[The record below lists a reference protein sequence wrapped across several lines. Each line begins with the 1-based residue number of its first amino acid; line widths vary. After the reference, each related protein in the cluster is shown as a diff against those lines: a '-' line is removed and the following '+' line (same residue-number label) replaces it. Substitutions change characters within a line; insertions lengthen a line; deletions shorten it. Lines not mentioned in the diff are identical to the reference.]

1 MTEMFNNYPQAEDYK
16 PDNRHR
22 KWPELKLDIMTGE
35 TAVHTFEIPFDV
47 TDDNQ
52 VADYEVIYKLGLEPV
67 IIKTSLYDLE
77 IEVEQDGSSI
87 VICRL
92 KPEETL
98 LFKDTVLD
106 THVQLKFY
114 MEDGQVSYSDI
125 YKVYVKDSLDSN
137 HMPEPK
143 PLQPDDIVADDSDED
158 EYTTGG
164 YGYTED

>member
-1 MTEMFNNYPQAEDYK
+1 MVEMFRNYPQPDDYK
-16 PDNRHR
+16 PDNYPKCWHF
-22 KWPELKLDIMTGE
+22 KQIEIMTGE
-35 TAVHTFEIPFDV
+35 TAIHTFEVPFNVEDEC
-47 TDDNQ
+47 Q
-52 VADYEVIYKLGLEPV
+52 VCEVIYKLGLEPV